1 MSKENLNAKIAEI
14 TAIRDEDVKKP
25 NMPVGE
31 AVQEAEN
38 LVAWCQEDKAAL
50 TAAGLDW
57 LLVEDL
63 PVRAGACRY
72 AQSIWA
78 RESKSREAA
87 EKQWKAQ
94 SPAAFDL
101 RDELVHHFLF
111 AFRNHP
117 DLVAKTQI
125 IREGSSNADMLQDLS
140 DLSVLGKD
148 NQELLKAVG
157 MDVKLL
163 TTAATMADELSAL
176 LALANGTNGGDAS
189 AKATRDKAFSYMK
202 KVVDEIR
209 NTGQYVFWRDEER
222 RKGYVSQYLK
232 RTRDRLKN
240 NKPKDDTTEE

>member
-38 LVAWCQEDKAAL
+38 LVAWCQEDKADL

-57 LLVEDL
+57 LLVEDM

-78 RESKSREAA
+78 RESRSREAA
-87 EKQWKAQ
+87 QKQWQAQ

-117 DLVAKTQI
+117 DMVAKTQI
-125 IREGSSNADMLQDLS
+125 IREGGSSADMLQDLS
-140 DLSVLGKD
+140 DLSVLGKN

-157 MDVKLL
+157 VNVKLL

-176 LALANGTNGGDAS
+176 LALANGANGGDVN
-189 AKATRDKAFSYMK
+189 AKATRDKAYTYMK
-202 KVVDEIR
+202 QAMDEIR
-209 NTGQYVFWRDEER
+209 KTGQYVFWRDEDR
-222 RKGYVSQYLK
+222 KKGYLSAYFK
-232 RTRDRLKN
+232 KKN
-240 NKPKDDTTEE
+240 QQRPRNQQPAVE